1 MVYRVTYALI
11 VEEYIATYKKL
22 NCYKVK
28 LVIWVENIELEHWV
42 ASKFGKELARINNN
56 NNNNNNSHGDPAY
69 AGYGE
74 IRV

>member
-28 LVIWVENIELEHWV
+28 LVIWVENIELEIGQHLNLV
-42 ASKFGKELARINNN
+42 RSGQE
-56 NNNNNNSHGDPAY
+56 
-69 AGYGE
+69 
-74 IRV
+74 